1 MLQITESAG
10 AGARGQKRDDGFA
23 EIFMI
28 WRRVGAAIL
37 KPAVKVSRNAGFYA
51 ENRPLF
57 VLCVL

>member
-1 MLQITESAG
+1 MFQITESPSE
-10 AGARGQKRDDGFA
+10 RDDDGFA
-23 EIFMI
+23 EIFMSS
-28 WRRVGAAIL
+28 RRVGAAIL